1 MVSALDAYQPIE
13 TAPREVGGL
22 LRGLVDRPDSFQLFF
37 MTWDGEHWRIPP
49 VSMVGTVVEPTHW
62 KRP

>member
-22 LRGLVDRPDSFQLFF
+22 LRGWWIDRTAFSSF
-37 MTWDGEHWRIPP
+37 
-49 VSMVGTVVEPTHW
+49 S
-62 KRP
+62 